1 MASPSSDAFRRAR
14 TTTAG
19 LLAVVVLAACGAG
32 PDETPAPTPP
42 ATGTAATREPTAAP
56 TASPSTAAPR
66 EPEVVATGL
75 DVPWGLAFLPDG
87 SALVTERRTAR
98 VLHLVPGEEPRELA
112 TVAGVDADDE
122 SGLLGIAVSPGFA
135 GNGRVFV
142 YLTTATDNRV
152 LRMVLE
158 GEELRP
164 DVVVL
169 EGIPRETY
177 HSGGRIEFGPDGHL
191 YVATGDAAQPSTS
204 QDPDSLGGKILR
216 VDEDG
221 APAPGNP
228 QEGSPV
234 WSLGHRNVQGLG
246 WDADGRMFASE
257 FGQDTWDELNAVEP
271 GANYGWPQVEGDGGD
286 ARFTDPLVTWR
297 PADASPSGLA
307 VTDDAVWVAALRG
320 ESLWRVPL
328 DGGEPT
334 RLLEGEYGRLRTV
347 AVAPDGRLWILTSN
361 TFRGNPGPAD
371 DQVLAVDEAWLTGRP
386 R

>member
-1 MASPSSDAFRRAR
+1 M
-14 TTTAG
+14 
-19 LLAVVVLAACGAG
+19 LAVVVLAACAAG

-42 ATGTAATREPTAAP
+42 PAATATTREPTAPVTESP
-56 TASPSTAAPR
+56 TTAAPR
-66 EPEVVATGL
+66 EPEVIATGL

-98 VLHLVPGEEPRELA
+98 VLHLVPGQEPRELA
-112 TVAGVDADDE
+112 TVPGVAADNE

-135 GNGRVFV
+135 DDGRVFV
-142 YLTTATDNRV
+142 YLTTAVDNRV

-158 GEELRP
+158 DGELRP

-177 HSGGRIEFGPDGHL
+177 HSGGRIAFGPDGYL
-191 YVATGDAAQPSTS
+191 YVATGDAARPSTS
-204 QDPDSLGGKILR
+204 QDPESLGGKILR

-228 QEGSPV
+228 QEDSPV

-271 GANYGWPQVEGDGGD
+271 GGNYGWPEVEGAGGD
-286 ARFTDPLVTWR
+286 ERFTDPLVTWR

-307 VTDDAVWVAALRG
+307 VSDDAVYVAALRG
-320 ESLWRVPL
+320 QSLWRVPL
-328 DGGEPT
+328 GGGEPA
-334 RLLEGEYGRLRTV
+334 RLLEREYGRLRTV
-347 AVAPDGRLWILTSN
+347 AVAPDGRLWLVTSN
-361 TFRGNPGPAD
+361 TFRGEPGPAD
-371 DQVLAVDEAWLTGRP
+371 DQVIAVDEAWLTGGR